1 MEMVHIGHVN
11 GGEWRLGGK
20 GIKTKRDIL
29 GKGQEVSMLSKQWK
43 VAGAPGR
50 GSVSGAEAA
59 AWRLPGT
66 VGAAPARMSS

>member
-1 MEMVHIGHVN
+1 MVHVGHVN

-20 GIKTKRDIL
+20 GKKKNKRDIL
-29 GKGQEVSMLSKQWK
+29 GEGQEVSVLSKQWK

-66 VGAAPARMSS
+66 AGAAPARMSS

>member
-1 MEMVHIGHVN
+1 MEMVHVGHVN

-20 GIKTKRDIL
+20 GGKTKRDSL
-29 GKGQEVSMLSKQWK
+29 GEGQEVSVLSKQWK

-59 AWRLPGT
+59 AWRLPGAK
-66 VGAAPARMSS
+66 GAAPARTSS

>member
-29 GKGQEVSMLSKQWK
+29 GEGQEVSMLSKQWK

-50 GSVSGAEAA
+50 GSVSGPEAA

-66 VGAAPARMSS
+66 AGAAPARMSS

>member
-1 MEMVHIGHVN
+1 MVHVGHVN
-11 GGEWRLGGK
+11 GGEWRLEVRGK
-20 GIKTKRDIL
+20 KNKRDIL
-29 GKGQEVSMLSKQWK
+29 GEGQEVSVLSKQWK

-66 VGAAPARMSS
+66 AGAAPARMSS